1 MTPGNP
7 FSPPRPVF
15 RAEDLVCFC
24 FHYTRAQIEADVR
37 AHGRSTILE
46 RITQEKRA
54 GGCDCVRTNPRRR

>member
-1 MTPGNP
+1 M
-7 FSPPRPVF
+7 SDRP
-15 RAEDLVCFC
+15 DLEKLKTGITLARSNF
-24 FHYTRAQIEADVR
+24 AQIEADVR